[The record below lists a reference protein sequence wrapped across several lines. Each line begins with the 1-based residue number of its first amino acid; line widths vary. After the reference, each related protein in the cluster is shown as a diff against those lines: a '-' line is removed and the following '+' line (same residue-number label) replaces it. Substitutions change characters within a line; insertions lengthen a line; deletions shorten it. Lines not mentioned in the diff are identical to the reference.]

1 MKEPDGDLA
10 RLGPPPRIKLSI
22 SSRVKHS
29 PVEASDQNENFITSV
44 WYRSIWDLLKLPS
57 FISSGLLGSKQ
68 NFRTQ
73 RSFRLAPPPSSHPD
87 SSVSSYPANWDCNQP
102 FLKGC
107 LQIVAYHSTF
117 LSQDQK
123 KNNTLRPLTK
133 PQTLKNIFKL
143 CHCNFSSTV
152 IADSTLSVK
161 VFILAH
167 FILIQKGE

>member
-1 MKEPDGDLA
+1 MLLSDLNKRGLQPYWMGSVVKMKEPDGGLA

-44 WYRSIWDLLKLPS
+44 RYRSIWDLLKLPS
-57 FISSGLLGSKQ
+57 FISLGLLGSKQ

-123 KNNTLRPLTK
+123 KKQHSAPSHQATD
-133 PQTLKNIFKL
+133 FKKY
-143 CHCNFSSTV
+143 
-152 IADSTLSVK
+152 I
-161 VFILAH
+161 
-167 FILIQKGE
+167 